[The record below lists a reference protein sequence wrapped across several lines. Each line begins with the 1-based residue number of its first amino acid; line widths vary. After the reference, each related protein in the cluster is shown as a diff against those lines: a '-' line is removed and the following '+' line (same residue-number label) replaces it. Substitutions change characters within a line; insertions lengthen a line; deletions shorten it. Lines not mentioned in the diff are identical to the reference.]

1 MNLPFTVRQKGALR
15 SGQIDRKEG
24 TVVKILNFGSLNLD
38 KVYKVAHF
46 VREGETISAQEQNQF
61 LGGKGLNQSVALARA
76 GIFVEHAGAVGR
88 ETTEFHALLKAE
100 GAGTTYL
107 RVLETV
113 SGHAVIQSCAGQNCI
128 IVYGGA
134 NRMTRPQDVDAF
146 LKDYGPG
153 DLLLLQN
160 ETSCVRYAMEQAREK
175 GMTVRG
181 RYIHR
186 VFSGRYDPRV

>member
-88 ETTEFHALLKAE
+88 RRNFTRCSR
-100 GAGTTYL
+100 L
-107 RVLETV
+107 R
-113 SGHAVIQSCAGQNCI
+113 APARRICAFWK
-128 IVYGGA
+128 
-134 NRMTRPQDVDAF
+134 R
-146 LKDYGPG
+146 
-153 DLLLLQN
+153 
-160 ETSCVRYAMEQAREK
+160 
-175 GMTVRG
+175 
-181 RYIHR
+181 
-186 VFSGRYDPRV
+186 

>member
-1 MNLPFTVRQKGALR
+1 M
-15 SGQIDRKEG
+15 
-24 TVVKILNFGSLNLD
+24 KILNFGSLNLD

-113 SGHAVIQSCAGQNCI
+113 SGHGGRAVRQ
-128 IVYGGA
+128 
-134 NRMTRPQDVDAF
+134 
-146 LKDYGPG
+146 
-153 DLLLLQN
+153 
-160 ETSCVRYAMEQAREK
+160 
-175 GMTVRG
+175 
-181 RYIHR
+181 
-186 VFSGRYDPRV
+186 

>member
-76 GIFVEHAGAVGR
+76 G
-88 ETTEFHALLKAE
+88 LSL
-100 GAGTTYL
+100 
-107 RVLETV
+107 
-113 SGHAVIQSCAGQNCI
+113 
-128 IVYGGA
+128 
-134 NRMTRPQDVDAF
+134 
-146 LKDYGPG
+146 
-153 DLLLLQN
+153 
-160 ETSCVRYAMEQAREK
+160 
-175 GMTVRG
+175 
-181 RYIHR
+181 IHI
-186 VFSGRYDPRV
+186 

>member
-1 MNLPFTVRQKGALR
+1 MPNALLFRGKDLLAVTLELLKKDPDLFGSRRARPAGVVLNLPFTVRQKGALR

-134 NRMTRPQDVDAF
+134 KPGDPGRRMWTLF
-146 LKDYGPG
+146 LKG
-153 DLLLLQN
+153 L
-160 ETSCVRYAMEQAREK
+160 R
-175 GMTVRG
+175 
-181 RYIHR
+181 
-186 VFSGRYDPRV
+186 PR